1 MKYDFDQVI
10 DRTKTH
16 SVKWDKDLLEEFFGS
31 ADLLPLWV
39 ADMDFLCPQPVIDAV
54 EKKAEEGIYGYSW
67 HKTPEY
73 FDSIIGWM
81 RRRHNWEVEK
91 DWIVFS
97 PGVVPAIDVIIR
109 TFSNPGDKIIVQSPV
124 YYPFFSAITNNGR
137 QLLNNQLKLDN
148 KKYVIDFEDFEEKA
162 KDPLTKLFIFCSPHN
177 PVGRVWSKEELEKLG
192 DICLENDVLVISDE
206 IHHDLI
212 LKGNK
217 HVVFSTIK
225 EEFIDISI
233 ICTAPSKT
241 FNIAGLQNSNI
252 IIPNK
257 KLRELFTHGI
267 VGQNG
272 QMIPNAFSIVATI
285 AAYSEGDEWLD
296 QVMEYVEKNFH
307 FLKAYLEEFLPD
319 IEMIKPEGTYLAWL
333 DFSKLGLTDEERREF
348 LLNKA
353 KVALDGGTM
362 FGDGGE
368 GFERINVACPRTILE
383 ECMNWIYKALK
394 EEVKK

>member
-1 MKYDFDQVI
+1 
-10 DRTKTH
+10 
-16 SVKWDKDLLEEFFGS
+16 
-31 ADLLPLWV
+31 
-39 ADMDFLCPQPVIDAV
+39 
-54 EKKAEEGIYGYSW
+54 
-67 HKTPEY
+67 
-73 FDSIIGWM
+73 
-81 RRRHNWEVEK
+81 
-91 DWIVFS
+91 
-97 PGVVPAIDVIIR
+97 
-109 TFSNPGDKIIVQSPV
+109 
-124 YYPFFSAITNNGR
+124 
-137 QLLNNQLKLDN
+137 
-148 KKYVIDFEDFEEKA
+148 
-162 KDPLTKLFIFCSPHN
+162 
-177 PVGRVWSKEELEKLG
+177 
-192 DICLENDVLVISDE
+192 
-206 IHHDLI
+206 
-212 LKGNK
+212 
-217 HVVFSTIK
+217 
-225 EEFIDISI
+225 
-233 ICTAPSKT
+233 
-241 FNIAGLQNSNI
+241 NIAGLQNSNI

-257 KLRELFTHGI
+257 KLRELFTHGV

-272 QMIPNAFSIVATI
+272 LMIPNAFSIVATI